1 MTENL
6 RIRRALVTLLEELE
20 DDQEFIDEMERELRE
35 MKAKRLGLMKA
46 VNGAYYALPTGDRAD
61 YFDRVKGM
69 MRETYRE
76 VRSNVQ
82 MDNRQRAV
90 IDILVSSRERV
101 MKVDEVQRGLVA
113 RGFTK
118 LPRGYAS
125 AALKALEKQGLCR
138 KVRFARYEVNEGHPE
153 MLARLDHSKIN

>member
-20 DDQEFIDEMERELRE
+20 DDHDFIARMEQELRDL
-35 MKAKRLGLMKA
+35 KGKRAGLMKA
-46 VNGAYYALPTGDRAD
+46 VNGAYYALPAADRAD
-61 YFDRVKGM
+61 YYDRVKAM

-76 VRSNVQ
+76 VRSNATL
-82 MDNRQRAV
+82 DTRQRAV
-90 IDILVSSRERV
+90 IEVMCESRNRV
-101 MKVDEVQRGLVA
+101 LKVDEVQRALIA
-113 RGFTK
+113 RGFDT

-125 AALKALEKQGLCR
+125 GALKALEKQGLCR

-153 MLARLDHSKIN
+153 ILGRVQAIAN